1 MKKIILTLTLL
12 FAPSFAWAQ
21 CTGVFPPATVCGSV
35 AGGIPTAVSPSGFSS
50 ALQNGTTVITGGS
63 ANQVLYDNAGKLG
76 EFTPAQLTAQ
86 VNQATAGLSGA
97 VPAWPNNTTTF
108 YRGDGTYAAI
118 GCINVPALT
127 GDLTTL
133 GGSCATTLATVN
145 SNVGSFGD
153 AANHVTITVNAK
165 GLITAITNVTPS
177 IPFTDITGQATL
189 AQLPTIGPSTV
200 LSNVTGGSSTPLAN
214 NLSAIIDTIGS
225 AQGSIL
231 YRDTNA
237 NNGWSV
243 LAPGSSGQLLTTN
256 GAGANPAW
264 TTASG
269 TGTVTSVTCGQG
281 LSGGTITAT
290 GTCALISIGT
300 PQGRITLVTGTP
312 VMNANETAKGTLFYD
327 CYRGNAVP
335 YYTGTVDTFDA
346 ISSCEVSDVMVSA
359 ASAGQVVSG
368 QVYDVWWVHGGANR
382 ICVAMSAA
390 AGGGGGWANDTGG
403 SNTARGTGY
412 SQLDFTT
419 RPYITNKNS
428 ITNCF
433 NAANNY
439 GPVSANQG
447 TYLGS
452 IYATANGQTGM
463 AFTVTANGGGGNILG
478 VFNAYNQVQMLATS
492 IDNTS
497 SWSTNSST
505 WRQADS
511 NTGNAIQWLDGLQI
525 SSVDGSYD
533 VLSRSG
539 TANTAGGAVGCALDW
554 ASGGPTI
561 SALNFGT
568 GASAWVSLH
577 AVCSVLPQIG
587 LHSIKA
593 IESSF
598 DNAATIS
605 FYGSGFGGNT
615 TNEQALK
622 IRLQM

>member
-1 MKKIILTLTLL
+1 MKKIILTLALL
-12 FAPSFAWAQ
+12 FVPSFAWAQ
-21 CTGVFPPATVCGSV
+21 CTGVFPPSTVCGTV

-50 ALQNGTTVITGGS
+50 GLQVGTTVITGGS

-108 YRGDGTYAAI
+108 FRGDGTYSAI
-118 GCINVPALT
+118 GCINIPALT
-127 GDLTTL
+127 GDLTTP
-133 GGSCATTLATVN
+133 GASCASTLATVN

-165 GLITAITNVTPS
+165 GLITAITNVTPA
-177 IPFTDITGQATL
+177 IPFTDITGQSTL

-300 PQGRITLVTGTP
+300 PQGRITLVTGKP
-312 VMNANETAKGTLFYD
+312 VMIANETAKGTLFYD
-327 CYRGNAVP
+327 CYVGNAVP
-335 YYTGTVDTFDA
+335 YYTGTVDTFDTV
-346 ISSCEVSDVMVSA
+346 SSCEVSDVMVSA

-382 ICVAMSAA
+382 ICIAMSAS
-390 AGGGGGWANDTGG
+390 AGGGGGWASDTGG
-403 SNTARGTGY
+403 SSTARGTGY
-412 SQLDFTT
+412 SQLDLTT

-447 TYLGS
+447 TYLGT

-463 AFTVTANGGGGNILG
+463 SFTAAASGGGANILG
-478 VFNAYNQVQMLATS
+478 VFNGYNRVPISATS
-492 IDNTS
+492 QDTAA
-497 SWSTNSST
+497 SWSCNACAWRKADNNANNS
-505 WRQADS
+505 
-511 NTGNAIQWLDGLQI
+511 IQWVDGLQVVSTECLYGALAAPQSNLQDVAIGCAFDWTSGAPSVFASLIGNAVFSYLTSNGI
-525 SSVDGSYD
+525 SLPLVG
-533 VLSRSG
+533 LH
-539 TANTAGGAVGCALDW
+539 TANAV
-554 ASGGPTI
+554 
-561 SALNFGT
+561 
-568 GASAWVSLH
+568 
-577 AVCSVLPQIG
+577 
-587 LHSIKA
+587 
-593 IESSF
+593 ESTVG
-598 DNAATIS
+598 NAPI
-605 FYGSGFGGNT
+605 FYGSGGPGFTGQT
-615 TNEQALK
+615 QQLTL
-622 IRLQM
+622 RLQM